1 MLKTLKIIL
10 LLGALLGLGDYFGV
24 RYVQQIPL
32 NLPGGIHTVASGSS
46 AARLCRQWQQQGLLT
61 DTQCLMLRLYLKR
74 HPEEASVQQGVY
86 RVTAEQTL
94 LLQVL
99 ALFRSGKEAQ
109 FAITLIEGE
118 TLQQSLKRIQQ
129 AEYLVQDIPRA
140 EDVIQAMVWPEEWG
154 EQPISAEALLFPDTY
169 YYTANSKASALVQ
182 RAQRTLLTELEQAW
196 QQRQLDLPLQN
207 PYQLLILAS
216 IIEKESSYP
225 PEKSLVA
232 SVFINRLRKNMRL
245 QTDPTVIYG
254 LEDFNGNITR
264 ADLNNPHPYNTYR
277 HRGLPP
283 GPISLVSRAAM
294 LAAAQPAETEL
305 YYFVSKGD
313 GTHQFSST
321 LEQHNAA
328 VQKYIL
334 GTKP

>member
-1 MLKTLKIIL
+1 MLRTLKIIL
-10 LLGALLGLGDYFGV
+10 VLGLLLGLGYYFGV

-32 NLPGGIHTVASGSS
+32 HLPEGIHTVSSGSS
-46 AARLCRQWQQQGLLT
+46 AARLCRRWQQQSLLT
-61 DTQCLMLRLYLKR
+61 DSQCLMLRLYLKL

-86 RVTAEQTL
+86 RVSAEQMQ

-109 FAITLIEGE
+109 FAVTLIEGE
-118 TLQQSLKRIQQ
+118 TLQQSLQRISK
-129 AEYLVQDIPRA
+129 AEYLRQ
-140 EDVIQAMVWPEEWG
+140 DVITAEQVMQAMAWPVQWG
-154 EQPISAEALLFPDTY
+154 EQPQSSEALLFPDTY
-169 YYTANSKASALVQ
+169 YYTANSTASALVK
-182 RAQRTLLTELEQAW
+182 RAQRALLAELDNAW
-196 QQRQLDLPLQN
+196 QQRHPDLPLQN
-207 PYQLLILAS
+207 PYQLLTLAS
-216 IIEKESSYP
+216 IIEKESSYA
-225 PEKSLVA
+225 PEKTLVA
-232 SVFINRLRKNMRL
+232 SVFVNRLRKNMRL

-277 HRGLPP
+277 HHGLPP
-283 GPISLVSRAAM
+283 GPISLVGRAAM

-328 VQKYIL
+328 VRKYIL
-334 GTKP
+334 GSTP

>member
-1 MLKTLKIIL
+1 MLKTLKLIL
-10 LLGALLGLGDYFGV
+10 LLGALLGLGYYFGV

-32 NLPGGIHTVASGSS
+32 NLAQGIHTVAPGSS
-46 AARLCRQWQQQGLLT
+46 ATRLCRQWQQQRLLS
-61 DTQCLMLRLYLKR
+61 DTQCLMLRLYLKL
-74 HPEEASVQQGVY
+74 HPEEAGVQQGVY
-86 RVTAEQTL
+86 RLSADQTL

-118 TLQQSLKRIQQ
+118 TLQQSLSRIQK
-129 AEYLVQDIPRA
+129 AEYLLQDVTTA
-140 EDVIQAMVWPEEWG
+140 EQILQELAWPAEWG
-154 EQPISAEALLFPDTY
+154 QQPQSGEALLYPNTY
-169 YYTANSKASALVQ
+169 YYTANSKASALVKRSQ
-182 RAQRTLLTELEQAW
+182 HALLAELDNAW
-196 QQRQLDLPLQN
+196 QQRHADLPLQN

-225 PEKSLVA
+225 PEKTLVA

-254 LEDFNGNITR
+254 LDGFNGNITR

-277 HRGLPP
+277 HHGLPP

-313 GTHQFSST
+313 GTHQFSAT

-328 VQKYIL
+328 VRKYIL
-334 GTKP
+334 GTTP